1 MRKSRLLLVALILGV
16 AYGLYS
22 LVYWSG
28 ASSASGSSA
37 EAAGAAIATVL
48 VMPHLVC
55 TLVAVIFNA
64 LGYFLVKPAFALVAG
79 ILYAVAMVLFPT
91 YFFFVIIQMVL
102 CFVAYGL
109 MKKALK
115 EGEAA

>member
-1 MRKSRLLLVALILGV
+1 MKRSKLLLIALVLGV
-16 AYGLYS
+16 AYGAYS

-28 ASSASGSSA
+28 VGSDGSSSA
-37 EAAGAAIATVL
+37 EAAGAAIASSL

-64 LGYFLVKPAFALVAG
+64 LGFFLRKTAFALVAG
-79 ILYAVAMVLFPT
+79 ILYAVAMVLFPG
-91 YFFFVIIQMVL
+91 YFMFVIVQMIL

-109 MKKALK
+109 MKKAAVK
-115 EGEAA
+115 TD